1 VKRQKCVSAHPS
13 SLWFSIFIH
22 SYVDVI
28 YCSSLVFIVSCLSYM
43 YNLSE
48 QYLLSLA
55 SLLSEH

>member
-1 VKRQKCVSAHPS
+1 VLVLIPQLLDFPF
-13 SLWFSIFIH
+13 LSI